1 MFERTQED
9 ERTERGT
16 TPEQKKGKESGV
28 AGAFLKEPRLGK
40 PTTYAV
46 HCKAGPGYAL
56 STRGGAVILAP
67 VDRSDECQHWF
78 REDKLSAR
86 VMDEHGFPSFSLV
99 NKATGKAVGHP
110 DGAGRPVE
118 LVPHD
123 RDGVQLDG
131 SVLWTVAGEDGDEF
145 KAIRM
150 QNNVRLNMDALGGV
164 KESGGI
170 RDGTVVGVWEWN
182 GGDNQRVVAAAG
194 NNDNILH
201 HHHHHFSHQ
210 DHHHYHHYERNNPC
224 CLSEDDTT
232 PSDTKQT
239 YRVYCKADAG
249 FSLTADGAVFLAP
262 NDPSD
267 PRQRWVKEDRR
278 SALVRDK
285 DGFPSFVLVN
295 KATRQAIKHPDAARK
310 PVKLVPY
317 DDEDGEGAVLDGSLL
332 WTAGDDGCKAICA
345 QNNTSLCMDA
355 LKGTKKLGGVR
366 EGTVVGMWEWN
377 EGDNQ
382 LWSRCRQRQQQPPPP
397 PLSLLRTQQP
407 RRLGEDDT
415 TSADNKQT
423 YRVYCKADAGFSLTA
438 DGAVFLAPNDPADPR
453 QHWVKED
460 RRSALVTDKDGFP
473 SFALVNKAT
482 GQAIKHG
489 PRTPVKLVPYDDD
502 GEGAVLD
509 GSLLWTAADV
519 AGDDGYKAIR
529 VQNNTLLCAWTH

>member
-1 MFERTQED
+1 MK
-9 ERTERGT
+9 T
-16 TPEQKKGKESGV
+16 TTRRKNKNIENQNHHNHCHHHHHHGPQHHHHYFHNHSHRE
-28 AGAFLKEPRLGK
+28 EPLLGK

-67 VDRSDECQHWF
+67 VDRSDEHQHWF
-78 REDKLSAR
+78 KEDKLSAW
-86 VMDEHGFPSFSLV
+86 VKDEHGFPSFSLV
-99 NKATGKAVGHP
+99 NKATGKAVGHHA
-110 DGAGRPVE
+110 GAGRPVE

-150 QNNVRLNMDALGGV
+150 QNSVRLNMDALGGV

-182 GGDNQRVVAAAG
+182 GGDNQ
-194 NNDNILH
+194 H
-201 HHHHHFSHQ
+201 
-210 DHHHYHHYERNNPC
+210 
-224 CLSEDDTT
+224 
-232 PSDTKQT
+232 
-239 YRVYCKADAG
+239 AG
-249 FSLTADGAVFLAP
+249 FSLKADGAVFLAP

-295 KATRQAIKHPDAARK
+295 KATRQAIKHPDGARK

-332 WTAGDDGCKAICA
+332 WTAGDVAGDDGCKAIRA

-453 QHWVKED
+453 QHWVKEG